1 LIFSVLK
8 NDTHKENTMH
18 TMHILKKTRVK
29 ILFIP
34 LSFLLGFLYLTE
46 AIGQTNE
53 SRVIKEINSIEAI
66 LYQNPLEAKLRLQ
79 KLVAN
84 NPDISDSTKSSL
96 YLKWGVSLGMN
107 NNLDSAIW
115 AIKKSYALSPDYDIN
130 KSSALRM
137 LATLYRLKK
146 NYKEA
151 EKALIESLRLNKSI
165 GKNPMQEVIVL
176 QEYGSL
182 CLDQYD
188 YARSTNFYL
197 QALDILQTPGLEDPQ
212 KVMIEA
218 KLRITL
224 AEAYLASGNYSMAI
238 REFELSMPVLDSL
251 QDNEGM
257 VRSGY
262 QLGTA
267 YIASKQYIKAD
278 SLFNMLLP
286 LTEKLQNDEL
296 KSYILLCMGNSL
308 VPQGKLNQAL
318 SNFRKSFAIMN
329 KNKSVYILDCVNP
342 YIDLLIQTGAEAEAR
357 QVISTSSVQLAF
369 PVALPKEVM
378 NFKKSA
384 IKFLWKD
391 KTTSELHAYYQDLL
405 QLSDKVY
412 QEEKRKSALEIQAK
426 YQFERQK
433 EIEKSLLTE
442 NNLLKEK
449 EGLKKIQLLLSIVI
463 GLLACF
469 ILLLVVKRLQQL
481 ARMQKDQIAAKE
493 AEIRLHEVQRESAER
508 EKAFREQLIHQ
519 QKQIIAKNI
528 EDADKLKEQLEQLV
542 QEQQQSQRQELVAQF
557 ELIKQENL
565 GVDLLITQF
574 NALYPSFSQKLIRK
588 FPKLSQ
594 PDVQFCIFV
603 RMNLTTKEI
612 AALLNIEP
620 RSIYV
625 KKYRVMEKMGLGEND
640 DFEQLLY
647 GIE

>member
-1 LIFSVLK
+1 
-8 NDTHKENTMH
+8 M
-18 TMHILKKTRVK
+18 K

-34 LSFLLGFLYLTE
+34 LSFVLGFLCLTV
-46 AIGQTNE
+46 AFGQTNE
-53 SRVIKEINSIEAI
+53 NRVIKEINSIETI
-66 LYQNPLEAKLRLQ
+66 LYQNPVEAKFRLQ
-79 KLVAN
+79 KLISN
-84 NPDISDSTKSSL
+84 NPNLADSTKSSL
-96 YLKWGVSLGMN
+96 YKKWAISLGMN
-107 NNLDSAIW
+107 NSLDSAIW
-115 AIKKSYALSPDYDIN
+115 AIKECYALTPDHSIN
-130 KSSALRM
+130 KASALRI

-151 EKALIESLRLNKSI
+151 EKALIESLRLTKSI
-165 GKNPMQEVIVL
+165 GKYPMQEVIVL

-182 CLDQYD
+182 CLDQFD

-197 QALDILQTPGLEDPQ
+197 QALDILQTPGLKDPQ
-212 KVMIEA
+212 KVIVAA

-224 AEAYLASGNYSMAI
+224 AEAYLSSGNYTMAI
-238 REFELSMPVLDSL
+238 REYELSMPILDSL
-251 QDNEGM
+251 HDNEGL

-262 QLGTA
+262 QFGIA
-267 YIASKQYIKAD
+267 YIASKQYTRAD
-278 SLFNMLLP
+278 SLLNRLLP
-286 LTEKLQNDEL
+286 LSEKLQNDEL
-296 KSYILLCMGNSL
+296 KSYILHCMANSL
-308 VPQGKLNQAL
+308 VSQGKVNQAL
-318 SNFRKSFAIMN
+318 SNFRKSFALMN
-329 KNKSVYILDCVNP
+329 KNKSLFILDCVNP
-342 YIDLLIQTGAEAEAR
+342 YIDLLIKTGAEAEAR
-357 QVISTSSVQLAF
+357 QVISASSVQSAF

-391 KTTSELHAYYQDLL
+391 KTTPELHAYYQDLL

-412 QEEKRKSALEIQAK
+412 QEEQRKSALEIQAK

-449 EGLKKIQLLLSIVI
+449 EGLKKTQLLLSIVI

-469 ILLLVVKRLQQL
+469 ILLLIVKRLQQL
-481 ARMQKDQIAAKE
+481 SRMQKDQIAAKE
-493 AEIRLHEVQRESAER
+493 TEIRLHEVRRESAER

-557 ELIKQENL
+557 ELIKHTNL

-574 NALYPSFSQKLIRK
+574 NALYPLFSQKLIRK

-612 AALLNIEP
+612 ATLINIEP

-625 KKYRVMEKMGLGEND
+625 KKYRIMEKMGLGENE
-640 DFEQLLY
+640 DFEELLF

>member
-1 LIFSVLK
+1 MLNFKKPGLK
-8 NDTHKENTMH
+8 
-18 TMHILKKTRVK
+18 IY
-29 ILFIP
+29 IIP

-46 AIGQTNE
+46 ATGQTNE
-53 SRVIKEINSIEAI
+53 SRVIKEIDFIETI
-66 LYQNPLEAKLRLQ
+66 LYQNPLEAKFRLQ
-79 KLVAN
+79 KLITN
-84 NPDISDSTKSSL
+84 NPNISDSTKSTL

-115 AIKKSYALSPDYDIN
+115 AIKKCYTLSPDQSNN
-130 KSSALRM
+130 KASALRI

-151 EKALIESLRLNKSI
+151 EKALIESLRLNKSV

-182 CLDQYD
+182 CLDQFD

-197 QALDILQTPGLEDPQ
+197 QALDILQTPGVEDPQ
-212 KVMIEA
+212 KVMIAA

-224 AEAYLASGNYSMAI
+224 AEAYLASGNYTLAI
-238 REFELSMPVLDSL
+238 REFELSLPVLDSL

-257 VRSGY
+257 VRAGFK
-262 QLGTA
+262 LGVA
-267 YIASKQYIKAD
+267 YIESKQYTKAD
-278 SLFNMLLP
+278 SLLNRLL
-286 LTEKLQNDEL
+286 LLSEKLQNDEL
-296 KSYILLCMGNSL
+296 KSYILLCMANSL
-308 VPQGKLNQAL
+308 VPQGKLDQAL
-318 SNFRKSFAIMN
+318 SNFRKSFALMN
-329 KNKSVYILDCVNP
+329 KNKSLYILDCVNP
-342 YIDLLIQTGAEAEAR
+342 YIDLLVKTGAEAEAR
-357 QVISTSSVQLAF
+357 QVISATSVQSAF
-369 PVALPKEVM
+369 AVALPKEVM
-378 NFKKSA
+378 DFKKNA

-391 KTTSELHAYYQDLL
+391 KTTPELHAYYQDLL

-449 EGLKKIQLLLSIVI
+449 EGLKKTQLLLSIVI
-463 GLLACF
+463 GFLACF
-469 ILLLVVKRLQQL
+469 VLLLIVKRLQQL
-481 ARMQKDQIAAKE
+481 SRMQKDQIVAKE
-493 AEIRLHEVQRESAER
+493 AEIQLLEVRRESAER
-508 EKAFREQLIHQ
+508 EKSFREQLIHQ
-519 QKQIIAKNI
+519 QKQIIAQNI
-528 EDADKLKEQLEQLV
+528 EDADKLKEQLERLV
-542 QEQQQSQRQELVAQF
+542 QEQQQSQRQELAEQF
-557 ELIKQENL
+557 ELIKHNNL
-565 GVDLLITQF
+565 GVDVLVTQF
-574 NALYPSFSQKLIRK
+574 NALYPLFSQKLIRK

-603 RMNLTTKEI
+603 RINLTTKEI

-625 KKYRVMEKMGLGEND
+625 KKYRIMEKMGLGEND
-640 DFEQLLY
+640 DFEQLLF

>member
-1 LIFSVLK
+1 
-8 NDTHKENTMH
+8 
-18 TMHILKKTRVK
+18 
-29 ILFIP
+29 
-34 LSFLLGFLYLTE
+34 
-46 AIGQTNE
+46 
-53 SRVIKEINSIEAI
+53 
-66 LYQNPLEAKLRLQ
+66 
-79 KLVAN
+79 
-84 NPDISDSTKSSL
+84 
-96 YLKWGVSLGMN
+96 
-107 NNLDSAIW
+107 
-115 AIKKSYALSPDYDIN
+115 
-130 KSSALRM
+130 
-137 LATLYRLKK
+137 
-146 NYKEA
+146 
-151 EKALIESLRLNKSI
+151 
-165 GKNPMQEVIVL
+165 
-176 QEYGSL
+176 
-182 CLDQYD
+182 
-188 YARSTNFYL
+188 
-197 QALDILQTPGLEDPQ
+197 
-212 KVMIEA
+212 MIEA

-238 REFELSMPVLDSL
+238 REFEFSMPVLDSL

-493 AEIRLHEVQRESAER
+493 AEIRLHKVQRESAER

-519 QKQIIAKNI
+519 QKQVIAKNI

>member
-1 LIFSVLK
+1 MIFSVLK

-115 AIKKSYALSPDYDIN
+115 AIKKSYTLSPDYDIN

-557 ELIKQENL
+557 ELIKHNNL
-565 GVDLLITQF
+565 GVDLLVTQF

>member
-1 LIFSVLK
+1 
-8 NDTHKENTMH
+8 
-18 TMHILKKTRVK
+18 
-29 ILFIP
+29 
-34 LSFLLGFLYLTE
+34 
-46 AIGQTNE
+46 
-53 SRVIKEINSIEAI
+53 
-66 LYQNPLEAKLRLQ
+66 
-79 KLVAN
+79 
-84 NPDISDSTKSSL
+84 
-96 YLKWGVSLGMN
+96 
-107 NNLDSAIW
+107 
-115 AIKKSYALSPDYDIN
+115 
-130 KSSALRM
+130 
-137 LATLYRLKK
+137 
-146 NYKEA
+146 
-151 EKALIESLRLNKSI
+151 
-165 GKNPMQEVIVL
+165 
-176 QEYGSL
+176 
-182 CLDQYD
+182 
-188 YARSTNFYL
+188 
-197 QALDILQTPGLEDPQ
+197 
-212 KVMIEA
+212 
-218 KLRITL
+218 
-224 AEAYLASGNYSMAI
+224 
-238 REFELSMPVLDSL
+238 
-251 QDNEGM
+251 
-257 VRSGY
+257 
-262 QLGTA
+262 
-267 YIASKQYIKAD
+267 
-278 SLFNMLLP
+278 
-286 LTEKLQNDEL
+286 
-296 KSYILLCMGNSL
+296 MGNSL

-640 DFEQLLY
+640 DFEQLLF